1 MLPKVLRRT
10 WNESTMNLVWIVDD
24 DEEMGR
30 AVSLMLKL
38 LDYETKYFFH
48 PRLAAQ
54 ALLAGGQPDLMVLDI
69 NMPEVSGLDM
79 LEFLR
84 RRKEWNNLPVIM
96 LSSEAADIMVDK
108 AMQMGADGYV
118 MKPVTIDELEK
129 VMSQAFYK
137 HIIK

>member
-1 MLPKVLRRT
+1 MK
-10 WNESTMNLVWIVDD
+10 LVWIVDD
-24 DEEMGR
+24 DEEMAR
-30 AVSLMLKL
+30 AISLMLKL
-38 LDYETKYFFH
+38 LDCETRYFFH
-48 PRLAAQ
+48 PRAAAQ
-54 ALLAGGQPDLMVLDI
+54 ALLAGGQPDLIVLDI

-84 RRKEWNNLPVIM
+84 RRKEWKNLPVIM

-108 AMQMGADGYV
+108 ALLLGADGYV
-118 MKPVTIDELEK
+118 MKPVTIEELEK

>member
-1 MLPKVLRRT
+1 MK
-10 WNESTMNLVWIVDD
+10 LVWIVDD

-38 LDYETKYFFH
+38 LDCETKYFFH
-48 PRLAAQ
+48 PRAAAQ
-54 ALLAGGQPDLMVLDI
+54 ALLAGGRPDLMVLDI
-69 NMPEVSGLDM
+69 NMPEVTGLDM

-84 RRKEWNNLPVIM
+84 RRREWKDLPVIM
-96 LSSEAADIMVDK
+96 LSSEAADIMVDQ
-108 AMQMGADGYV
+108 AMLLGADGYV

-129 VMSQAFYK
+129 AMSQAFYK